1 MMSAWSWM
9 ADAVLVLL
17 LAGTLA
23 MTSRLDRALRVVRR
37 DRTAFEALISN
48 LAAAT
53 GAVRLGVQ
61 ALRDEAERAAE
72 QIEQRVGN
80 ADRMATDLSFL
91 IEAADRAGGR
101 LEQRLQA
108 APGEAKEERQD
119 AALGQPSKP
128 RRAKRAKPPAPVAAP
143 ASALGPAAAPSYETH
158 SSGVLREFA
167 SLTTRQR
174 SGAGQAAAAR
184 PAGSDGVVVKMAG

>member
-1 MMSAWSWM
+1 MISAWSWM

-23 MTSRLDRALRVVRR
+23 MTARLDRALRVVRR
-37 DRTAFEALISN
+37 DRAAFEALITN
-48 LAAAT
+48 LGAAT
-53 GAVRLGVQ
+53 SAVRLGVQ

-108 APGEAKEERQD
+108 AAGEAGEAPQACVAEE
-119 AALGQPSKP
+119 PPKP
-128 RRAKRAKPPAPVAAP
+128 RRAKRAPPAPVAAAAP
-143 ASALGPAAAPSYETH
+143 PSRETQAPAA
-158 SSGVLREFA
+158 LREFA
-167 SLTTRQR
+167 ASLAARQR
-174 SGAGQAAAAR
+174 GGGGRAVRSADSG
-184 PAGSDGVVVKMAG
+184 DGVVKMAG